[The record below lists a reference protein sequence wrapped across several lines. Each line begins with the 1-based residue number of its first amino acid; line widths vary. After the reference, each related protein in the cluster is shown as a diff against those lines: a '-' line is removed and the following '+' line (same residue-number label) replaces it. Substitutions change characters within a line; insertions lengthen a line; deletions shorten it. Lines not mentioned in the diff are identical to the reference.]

1 MDIME
6 TIYMLTR
13 EEGFEEGE
21 EKKSIQ
27 VMKNLL
33 MDTNLDKAKIAS
45 LADVS
50 EEFVIKVREENP
62 ASRP

>member
-1 MDIME
+1 MGIME

-33 MDTNLDKAKIAS
+33 MDTNFDTAKIVS